1 MARIIVPDALDFLF
15 QIESTFALVDV
26 REPGE
31 YNTAH
36 IPGSSLLPRRL
47 IEFRLERLV
56 PSRGVQIVV
65 CDDDGRRAAL
75 AAQTIEDAGYL
86 RVAVLEGGLNRWAS
100 EGFPTEWGM
109 NVPSKD
115 FGERVE
121 VTAHVPAIGPLEL
134 KARQDA
140 GERLVILDARTPEEY
155 HRASIPGGRSMP
167 GGELSLHIH
176 DVIQDQPGVAVV
188 VNCAGRTR
196 SIIGARTL
204 QRMGVRNVVSLRNGT
219 SGWTLAG
226 LQLDHGANRV
236 DLPQPSNQAQTAAE
250 EYGIRIAAEDGV
262 RLLEINEFDA
272 IMAAANDEPT
282 YLIDVR
288 TEDEFRRGHIPGF
301 WWFPGGQAV
310 QRADD
315 VVAVR
320 NARIIFCCDATGRA
334 AVTASWFKQMGFP
347 NVCALRG
354 GTAAW
359 AASGRS
365 LQDGMAEVEPIAL
378 AKARNMPFL
387 TPDDLRQLLR
397 GSDSLPII
405 FVDPSDAFA
414 AGHIAG
420 SHWLSRSWLEF
431 EIDSIAPDRSRPL
444 VVSDLDGSG
453 AWLAASTLRSL
464 GYERAS
470 TLEGGIRAWRAAG
483 LPLESGLSG
492 VMHAPADV
500 VPAGTDRGY
509 ADIVHYLSWEEAL
522 GAKYAPE

>member
-1 MARIIVPDALDFLF
+1 MARSIIPAALDFLF
-15 QIESTFALVDV
+15 QIRSTFALIDV

-36 IPGSSLLPRRL
+36 IPGSTLLPRRL
-47 IEFRLERLV
+47 LEFRLERLV
-56 PSRGVQIVV
+56 PSRSVQVVV
-65 CDDDGRRAAL
+65 CDDDGRRANL
-75 AAQTIEDAGYL
+75 AARTMEAFGYT

-100 EGFPTEWGM
+100 EDFPTEWGM

-121 VTAHVPAIGPLEL
+121 VTDHVPAIGPLEL

-140 GERLVILDARTPEEY
+140 GEHLVILDTRTPEEY
-155 HRASIPGGRSMP
+155 RRASIPGGESMP
-167 GGELSLHIH
+167 GGELALRIH
-176 DVIQDQPGVAVV
+176 DVIREQPGAAVV

-226 LQLDHGANRV
+226 LQLEHGANRV
-236 DLPQPSNQAQTAAE
+236 DLTQPSEEARAAAE
-250 EYGIRIAAEDGV
+250 EYGLRIAAEDGV
-262 RLLEINEFDA
+262 RLLDLTELDA

-315 VVAVR
+315 IVAVR
-320 NARIIFCCDATGRA
+320 NGRIIFCCDVTARA

-354 GTAAW
+354 GTTGW
-359 AASGRS
+359 AAAGRP
-365 LQDGMAEVEPIAL
+365 LHDGAAEAEPFGFAE
-378 AKARNMPFL
+378 ARRLPFL
-387 TPDDLRQLLR
+387 TPDDLNQLLR
-397 GSDSLPII
+397 GGNGLPII

-420 SHWLSRSWLEF
+420 SRWVSRSWLEF
-431 EIDSIAPDRSRPL
+431 ETEAIAPDRSRPV
-444 VVSDLDGSG
+444 VVSDVDGTG
-453 AWLAASTLRSL
+453 AWLATAALRSL

-483 LPLESGLSG
+483 LPLESGLTG
-492 VMHAPADV
+492 IMHAPADV
-500 VPAGTDRGY
+500 VPAGTDRSY
-509 ADIVHYLSWEEAL
+509 ADMVHYLSWEEAL
-522 GAKYAPE
+522 GGKYASE